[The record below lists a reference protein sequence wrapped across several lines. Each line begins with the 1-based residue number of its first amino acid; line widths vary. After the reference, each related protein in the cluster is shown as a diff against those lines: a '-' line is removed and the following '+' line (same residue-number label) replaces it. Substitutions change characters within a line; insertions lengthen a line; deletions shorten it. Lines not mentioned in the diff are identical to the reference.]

1 LKALIPSVSV
11 APSGSD
17 LSLDKDP
24 DRKKEKKTVK
34 DKLTGMFKKGSSSRT
49 SRLVYTNLN
58 KSLFVFYFWGF
69 AIAYQYG
76 EIRFH

>member
-1 LKALIPSVSV
+1 V

-49 SRLVYTNLN
+49 SRLVYNFN
-58 KSLFVFYFWGF
+58 KSLFDLIFF
-69 AIAYQYG
+69 
-76 EIRFH
+76 